1 MKAFEKSTITKSTI
15 VKEQETEK
23 DADTSKYRGMAIAGF
38 SPRGP
43 SYLMLA
49 RDGHDLAKDIL
60 QKKWPEK
67 VEGLQDQKEGINI
80 KNIQVMVLTSP
91 TKLMI
96 VPAGAII
103 DPKKAR
109 YSHG

>member
-49 RDGHDLAKDIL
+49 RDGHDLAKDFCRRNG
-60 QKKWPEK
+60 QRRW
-67 VEGLQDQKEGINI
+67 
-80 KNIQVMVLTSP
+80 
-91 TKLMI
+91 
-96 VPAGAII
+96 
-103 DPKKAR
+103 KACKIR
-109 YSHG
+109 KRASISKTYK